1 MEPFIASPK
10 PCSLYPFYQAIE
22 CPPLKAG
29 ILACKAQKTYLSSP
43 KFRRYD
49 MKYDELVKKES
60 AEMIEKFVA
69 DVLKQEPVEVHFN
82 FEDDDQWA
90 LITMHLYDADQEIS
104 LRLHPDDLYDLH
116 FGYYDDDDEFIESVR
131 PLTEEEKK
139 AVPERLRKVMKKVLA
154 DEQGMR
160 LPKNFLLK

>member
-1 MEPFIASPK
+1 
-10 PCSLYPFYQAIE
+10 
-22 CPPLKAG
+22 
-29 ILACKAQKTYLSSP
+29 
-43 KFRRYD
+43 

-90 LITMHLYDADQEIS
+90 LITMHLYEADQEIS

-139 AVPERLRKVMKKVLA
+139 VIPERLRKVMKKVLA